1 MHAVRRRLRGMK
13 IFLLGGGPAAVWAR
27 AFLDKVS
34 AVSAAKAEIVVVGSM
49 APHEVLTALT
59 VTPKDVLV
67 LVQQAPFAKGST
79 PADVSTD
86 TVRHEAQYAILAIEL
101 ARRIPRTLP
110 LRPADTPEWPQQIAK
125 LLGVDLS
132 DVLPLAEPVPE
143 EVLAGD
149 ESAALLASPSPSPS
163 LLRTYLAPLLA
174 AAEHPASIVVAWPR
188 ECFLYGDAPGEGLPA
203 TVEVAGRGRIL
214 AYGPYMPLP
223 SGHWRATAYLGFSAD
238 IGSMPF
244 ILEADTD
251 AGITRGFFEVK
262 QGGIFTLELAFE
274 VTNPFHPVEF
284 RLVSQDSALEGL
296 ASLIEIRLE
305 QPPPI
310 TA

>member
-1 MHAVRRRLRGMK
+1 MK
-13 IFLLGGGPAAVWAR
+13 IFLLGRGPTGAWAHT
-27 AFLDKVS
+27 FLNKVS
-34 AVSAAKAEIVVVGSM
+34 ATLAAKPEIVIVDGM
-49 APHEVLTALT
+49 APHDVLAALDVAPT
-59 VTPKDVLV
+59 DVLV
-67 LVQQAPFAKGST
+67 LAQHTLFADGGAL
-79 PADVSTD
+79 ADVLAD
-86 TVRHEAQYAILAIEL
+86 TVRNEAQKAILALEL
-101 ARRIPRTLP
+101 ARRVPRTLP
-110 LRPADTPEWPQQIAK
+110 LRPAKAAEWPLQIAE
-125 LLGVDLS
+125 LLGMNRS
-132 DVLPLAEPVPE
+132 DVLPLAETVPA
-143 EVLAGD
+143 LAGN
-149 ESAALLASPSPSPS
+149 ESAALSAPPSPTPS

-174 AAEHPASIVVAWPR
+174 AIEHPASIVVAWPR

-223 SGHWRATAYLGFSAD
+223 SGHWRATACLGFSAD

>member
-1 MHAVRRRLRGMK
+1 MK
-13 IFLLGGGPAAVWAR
+13 IYLLGSGPTGAWVH
-27 AFLDKVS
+27 AFLDR
-34 AVSAAKAEIVVVGSM
+34 VSAAFVAKPEIVVVDGL
-49 APHEVLTALT
+49 APH
-59 VTPKDVLV
+59 DVLAALNVESTDV
-67 LVQQAPFAKGST
+67 LILAHHVSYANDGAL
-79 PADVSTD
+79 ADFSAD
-86 TVRHEAQYAILAIEL
+86 TVRHEAQKAILAIEL
-101 ARRIPRTLP
+101 ARRIPRTLR
-110 LRPADTPEWPQQIAK
+110 LRLAETAEWPRQIAE
-125 LLGVDLS
+125 LLGVNYS
-132 DVLPLAEPVPE
+132 DVLPAAEPVPTE
-143 EVLAGD
+143 AIVGNG
-149 ESAALLASPSPSPS
+149 SAAASASQLPSPS

-174 AAEHPASIVVAWPR
+174 AAEHPASIVVAWSR

-223 SGHWRATAYLGFSAD
+223 QGRWRATAYLGFSAD

-262 QGGIFTLELAFE
+262 QGGIFTLELEFE
-274 VTNPFHPVEF
+274 VTDPFHPVEF

-305 QPPPI
+305 QSPA
-310 TA
+310 TGA